1 MRFVKLTG
9 QGLMLR
15 QRTKKMLDR
24 LYVLLVETNQDD
36 ADLIRELLVTDGQAR
51 FELECVP
58 RLSDAFE
65 CVRQGCFDIVL
76 LDLELSDSN
85 GMETFRAMR
94 KVAGTDIPIVV
105 LTGNN
110 DESMGLA
117 AIQEGAQDYIIKGQ
131 ALGLLLAR
139 ILCFSLGRHLATQ
152 RLLKSEQFLRSVLDS
167 LSSGIAILD
176 NSGVILKVNCA
187 WRQFERLN
195 GASAC
200 AVCEG
205 INYLE
210 LCDNDRQGV
219 LFAAGIRA
227 VLSGEKDFFEMEY
240 PCHGPD
246 GQKWLHGTATRFL
259 ERDIPR
265 VVVAYEN
272 ITDRRQEDAERE
284 KLKSLLFQSSKMEAV
299 GQLAGGIAHDF
310 SNMLSVINGYSE
322 LLLKEVPATD
332 PKYARIREINRAG
345 QSSMELVRQL
355 LAFASKQAIA
365 PKVLNL
371 NYSMEDMLKMMRRLL
386 GENIELQWKPAVNL
400 WTVKIDP
407 SQLDQVLT
415 NLLVNARDAISGVG
429 KVIIA
434 TYNANLDSDYCK
446 THPDFIP
453 GEYVV
458 LAISDTGCGMEKE
471 ALSHLFDPFFTTKD
485 AGKGTGRGLTI
496 VSGIVKQNSGFI
508 NVYSEIGLGTTFKI
522 YLARNKSERKEDD
535 VTPENSEILTGTET
549 ILLVED
555 ETSLLCLVKMQLE
568 QMGFTV
574 IAADNPLQAIKLA
587 EEYKGDIHLLMTDV
601 VMPEMR
607 GQDLGKA
614 LGAMRPGIKFLFMSG
629 YTSDIIASN
638 GVDFLAKPF
647 SEEGLSAK
655 LRKVLRHP
663 SKEKIDKP
671 LLSILAVD
679 NEPEILQMLA
689 LSLTE
694 SGFTVDTASSASEAL
709 DKISSKQ
716 FEVVISDINMPD
728 MSGLE
733 LLRAVRSKKNKTD
746 FILITGLPDFKDAII
761 AIKEGAY
768 DYLPKPLNLDALQG
782 KIARLLLERKAG
794 VHPRTGFD
802 DIGKTKN
809 GYSVIKCLGAGG
821 AGTVLL
827 VEKNDSYFAMK
838 ILSKSGT
845 VPDDMVKKKI
855 RKEAGILKSLNHDSV
870 VKILEIGGLED
881 GETPYLVMEYVHGSS
896 LASHLKDGSLSMEDK
911 FSVMLQI
918 ASALD
923 FIHSKKILHRDL
935 KPENVLLTEAI
946 SVKIIDFGI
955 AKVVDPSLTVTQ
967 ILTGSP
973 HYMDPEIL
981 KGNTRGDIS
990 SDIFSFGALS
1000 YELFTGIMPFSG
1012 SNIHNVM
1019 ENVIY
1024 SKPPAPMSINPEIPE
1039 WLQDLMARM
1048 LDKNPGNRF
1057 SSVSDLI
1064 KVLTHYMANP
1074 EDFKA
1079 GQSLTNKLFRRILFK
1094 DAVWK

>member
-1 MRFVKLTG
+1 
-9 QGLMLR
+9 MLR

-24 LYVLLVETNQDD
+24 LYVLLVEANQDD
-36 ADLIRELLVTDGQAR
+36 ADLIRELLGTDGQAR

-65 CVRQGCFDIVL
+65 CVRKGCFDIVL

-94 KVAGTDIPIVV
+94 QVTGNDIPIVV

-110 DESMGLA
+110 DERIGLA

-139 ILCFSLGRHLATQ
+139 ILCYALGRHLATQ

-176 NSGVILKVNCA
+176 NSGAILKVNSA
-187 WRQFERLN
+187 WRQFELLS
-195 GASAC
+195 GISAC
-200 AVCEG
+200 DVCEG

-219 LFAAGIRA
+219 FFAAGIRT

-240 PCHGPD
+240 QCHGPD
-246 GQKWLHGTATRFL
+246 GRKWLHGTATRFL

-272 ITDRRQEDAERE
+272 ITVRKQEDAERE
-284 KLKSLLFQSSKMEAV
+284 KLKSLLCQSSKMEAV

-310 SNMLSVINGYSE
+310 NNMLSVINGYSE
-322 LLLKEVPATD
+322 MLLKEVPATD
-332 PKYARIREINRAG
+332 PKYPRIREINRAG
-345 QSSMELVRQL
+345 QSSTELIRQIL
-355 LAFASKQAIA
+355 GFASKQAIA

-371 NYSMEDMLKMMRRLL
+371 NDSMEGMLKMLHRLL

-400 WTVKIDP
+400 WTVKMDP
-407 SQLDQVLT
+407 SQIDQVLT

-429 KVIIA
+429 KVIIS

-446 THPDFIP
+446 THPDFVP

-458 LAISDTGCGMEKE
+458 LAVSDTGSGMDKE
-471 ALSHLFDPFFTTKD
+471 SLSHMFDPFFTTKA
-485 AGKGTGRGLTI
+485 AGKGTGLGLAI
-496 VSGIVKQNSGFI
+496 VSSIVKQNTGFI
-508 NVYSEIGLGTTFKI
+508 NVYSEIGAGTTFKI
-522 YLARNKSERKEDD
+522 YLARSKVERREDD
-535 VTPENSEILTGTET
+535 ETPESSEIFTGTET

-555 ETSLLCLVKMQLE
+555 EKSLLCLIKMQLE

-587 EEYKGDIHLLMTDV
+587 EEYRGDIHLLMTDV

-607 GQDLGKA
+607 GQELGKA
-614 LGAMRPGIKFLFMSG
+614 LGAMRPGIKCLFMSG

-638 GVDFLAKPF
+638 GVCFLAKPF
-647 SEEGLSAK
+647 SGEGLSAK
-655 LRKVLRHP
+655 LRKILCRTT
-663 SKEKIDKP
+663 KEKINTP

-679 NEPEILQMLA
+679 NEVEILKMLSI
-689 LSLTE
+689 SLTD

-709 DKISSKQ
+709 DKISSKH

-746 FILITGLPDFKDAII
+746 FILITGLPDFRDAII

-768 DYLPKPLNLDALQG
+768 DYLPKPLNLDALHG
-782 KIARLLLERKAG
+782 KIASLLLERKDG
-794 VHPRTGFD
+794 VSPKTGLD
-802 DIGKTKN
+802 DIGKTRN

-827 VEKNDSYFAMK
+827 VEKDDSYFAMK

-845 VPDDMVKKKI
+845 APDDMVKKKI

-896 LASHLKDGSLSMEDK
+896 LASHLKDGSLSMDNK

-918 ASALD
+918 ASALA
-923 FIHSKKILHRDL
+923 FIHSRKILHRDL
-935 KPENVLLTEAI
+935 KPENVLLTEGIA
-946 SVKIIDFGI
+946 VKIIDFGI

-973 HYMDPEIL
+973 QYMDPEIL
-981 KGNTRGDIS
+981 KGNTRGDIR
-990 SDIFSFGALS
+990 SDIYSLGVLC
-1000 YELFTGIMPFSG
+1000 YELFTGTMPFSG
-1012 SNIHNVM
+1012 SNMHNVM

-1024 SKPPAPMSINPEIPE
+1024 AKPLAPTRINPEIPE

-1048 LDKNPGNRF
+1048 LDKNPENRF

-1064 KVLTHYMANP
+1064 KVLTRYMANP
-1074 EDFKA
+1074 EDSKA